1 MAHFQTE
8 SSKVPILTPV
18 SLIVAAGTSR
28 TISFP
33 DEFFGK
39 CVSILLTN
47 LDAAAVATYQIG
59 GASRPIISLAADG
72 FRGIDDTNIGLITVV
87 AGAGGACQV
96 EAQVQLLA
104 EG

>member
-1 MAHFQTE
+1 MTHFQEE

-18 SLIVAAGTSR
+18 SVIVAAGTSR

-33 DEFFGK
+33 NEFFGL

-47 LDAAAVATYQIG
+47 LYAAAVATYQIG
-59 GASRPIISLAADG
+59 GGSRPIISLAADG
-72 FRGIDDTNIGLITVV
+72 FRAIDDTKIELITVV
-87 AGAGGACQV
+87 AGAGGATQI

>member
-1 MAHFQTE
+1 MTHFQEE

-18 SLIVAAGTSR
+18 QVIVPAGTSR

-33 DEFFGK
+33 DEFFGL

-59 GASRPIISLAADG
+59 GASRAIVSLAADG
-72 FRGIDDTNIGLITVV
+72 FRAIDDTKISLITIV

-104 EG
+104 VG